1 MSCSR
6 RYSGDSPFLSLS
18 SPFPPRL
25 PSPFAPL
32 LSPLALRPSPFL
44 SLSVFLRPFLR
55 HCMPAFF
62 CMFIPPDCIRHVVVH
77 SAGCHPACPSH
88 SLLRPSPF
96 TLPPLLPRSA
106 FPFFASAMHGGLEMP
121 LRSPPPLWGRSGRG
135 FPSVLDVL
143 CTSAPLVSFI
153 ASKLNLDIFLKKIPI
168 FLHIPKILRTF
179 AP

>member
-6 RYSGDSPFLSLS
+6 RYSGDSPFLSFRPS
-18 SPFPPRL
+18 SPRL
-25 PSPFAPL
+25 PSPLAPRL
-32 LSPLALRPSPFL
+32 SPFL
-44 SLSVFLRPFLR
+44 PVYLRPFLR

-88 SLLRPSPF
+88 SLILI
-96 TLPPLLPRSA
+96 LPLFFSLPLLPRSA

-121 LRSPPPLWGRSGRG
+121 LCSPPPPWGRSGRG

-168 FLHIPKILRTF
+168 FLRIPKILRTF
-179 AP
+179 AS